1 MQFTDQLTEFKRRPL
16 FSWINFTDHFLTH
29 PVCVDQSKSCH
40 YLKFYID
47 QSKSLHLLP
56 SLYWPIKILSSLSL
70 LLLFTNQNL
79 VILFLDFTKLIEP
92 FNHLTWFVWKREKN
106 GRTSCE
112 NVLFNYSISFYFL
125 YTSDQFKYFHVLA
138 WLERPTKPFQY
149 LPWFDW
155 PIISRSILSL
165 KCAGQSWAAPSFLSI
180 VLANHEPYILSLHC
194 ADQSWAQHPFSQ
206 LCWPIMSPT
215 FFFSIVLTNQM
226 PAISFLIFQLINLKL
241 LSLYPSVFI
250 LTMLVPWWNSRIRG
264 RWLAYPDQAS
274 SCTLP
279 TGQSGLSCIKGLL
292 TYGPP
297 AITGLSWLNW

>member
-1 MQFTDQLTEFKRRPL
+1 M
-16 FSWINFTDHFLTH
+16 
-29 PVCVDQSKSCH
+29 
-40 YLKFYID
+40 
-47 QSKSLHLLP
+47 
-56 SLYWPIKILSSLSL
+56 
-70 LLLFTNQNL
+70 
-79 VILFLDFTKLIEP
+79 
-92 FNHLTWFVWKREKN
+92 
-106 GRTSCE
+106 
-112 NVLFNYSISFYFL
+112 
-125 YTSDQFKYFHVLA
+125 
-138 WLERPTKPFQY
+138 
-149 LPWFDW
+149 
-155 PIISRSILSL
+155 SRSILSL
-165 KCAGQSWAAPSFLSI
+165 NCAGQSWAVHPFSPLCWPIMSPTSFLST
-180 VLANHEPYILSLHC
+180 VLTNHEPYILSLNC
-194 ADQSWAQHPFSQ
+194 ADQSWANILSLNCADQSWALHSFSPLWWLISNHEPNILSLNCADQSWALHSFSQLCWPIMSQHPFSQ